1 MSKGMLIVVSGPSG
15 VGKSTVVREV
25 MKRLD
30 GLSFSISHTTRK
42 PRGKEQHGREYYFVS
57 REEFEDMIEK
67 EEFIEWAEVYGNLYG
82 TSKRELERRVKEGD
96 VLLDIDVQGAMSIKR
111 LFPDSI
117 RILLFPPSMEEL
129 SNRLRNRKDTT
140 DLEIKKRLKVAEWEI
155 SMYREFTH
163 VVIND
168 ELEKAVDGV
177 TAIIKGER
185 LRTERMMNK
194 IKEML

>member
-67 EEFIEWAEVYGNLYG
+67 GEFIEWAEVYGNLYG